1 MIEQF
6 ANFVW
11 WQGRVEDRTDPL
23 ELGRCRV
30 RILGFHSQD
39 KGEIPVD
46 GLPWAYPAMPINS
59 RPGDTPIG
67 PVIGTWVMG
76 FFRDGSDAQEPVM
89 THIIDAG
96 YMNEDDVTNNKS
108 DIESTPSWGGKK
120 SIESGEINTNRLA
133 RGKTDDTYVETSEAS
148 VVETVGRPVTAGTML
163 GPTDIQTPD
172 LGYDASYPHNKVEE
186 SQSGHITEID
196 DTPGSER
203 LSTVHSSGTLEVI
216 KCNGDRVVKIIGE
229 DFELVVGAKKSLKV
243 KGDLNIDADGDINFK
258 AGGSIRFEA
267 ERQFR
272 VKSNLGTQFESA
284 IFSIGNITPE
294 NSPMS
299 PTIFNVNGVVA
310 HTGGPFVLPM
320 AAPLFP
326 LPDTYDPTEEVEIPK
341 TTGTAEKTITLGE

>member
-59 RPGDTPIG
+59 RPGDPPIG

-89 THIIDAG
+89 THIIDTG

-172 LGYDASYPHNKVEE
+172 LGYNASYPHNKVEE
-186 SQSGHITEID
+186 SQSGHITEVD

-203 LSTVHSSGTLEVI
+203 LSKVHSSGTLEVI
-216 KCNGDRVVKIIGE
+216 KSNGDRVVKIIGE

-267 ERQFR
+267 GPTGQFR
-272 VKSNLGTQFESA
+272 VKAGAATQFESPVV
-284 IFSIGNITPE
+284 SVRG
-294 NSPMS
+294 S
-299 PTIFNVNGVVA
+299 NGPALLGVTGTVA
-310 HTGGPFVLPM
+310 HSVGMFVLPN
-320 AAPLFP
+320 PILVP
-326 LPDTYDPTEEVEIPK
+326 LPDTYGPDPPDMPNLETELPPTV
-341 TTGTAEKTITLGE
+341 TLGGRENNE